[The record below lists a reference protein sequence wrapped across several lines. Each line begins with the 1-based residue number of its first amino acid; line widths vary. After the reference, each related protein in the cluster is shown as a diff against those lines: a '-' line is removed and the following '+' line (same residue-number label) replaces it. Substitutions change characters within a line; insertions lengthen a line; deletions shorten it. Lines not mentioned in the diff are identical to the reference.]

1 MIMYISSILLLTA
14 SSKIRGTFSYELR
27 DPIFFFRDQ
36 IAKRYDP
43 DTGTFDPPPD
53 FSQEESSLFDDP
65 DVGAGSIVG
74 FEFGLGYAD
83 IPYLLAVA
91 YGDKILMHGMYAG
104 FEHHFNNTCEDG
116 RLSHYGCSEHY
127 TPGNRTTVNEP
138 SHEADFDTR
147 GSQYNSMAYQGGLT
161 ANLAHSELISP
172 SSYSSKIIVQSND
185 NWAPD
190 VGHGLSP
197 GSREEQII
205 PVQNGVTA
213 MAFEPS
219 SGINTFYLRLMLG
232 MSAQEIPPDR
242 RQLETEVPSARVEV
256 YTSYNWRSEMEKE
269 AEVDLM
275 EGSTAVVSIEYSP
288 NAEFVAITTSLEGG
302 ESGLQIFEKSKSL
315 EKLVKEW
322 VFAAT
327 PDAPISEW
335 MPPYPVVAWSPDSSR
350 LAIARP
356 DTGKV
361 EVYEPK
367 DGRDWTAGVNDV
379 ASLEAGLMF
388 PSTAGVITYD
398 IKVHPAKALAF
409 HQDGSA
415 LYVAHDADAFNSTS
429 PAEIRVYSAETW
441 EQIDKYAFD
450 FIDSFKSLKFRL
462 VRSSIDDCCLGITS
476 FSFVDE
482 NVKHQLAMSV
492 SKTGL
497 PDFVT
502 VFEVELGPTLVP
514 TLQPSTSPPTAAPA
528 PLNNDATSKG
538 LEIGIYF
545 ALAIFTFVVSL

>member
-1 MIMYISSILLLTA
+1 MIMSISSILLLTAA

-53 FSQEESSLFDDP
+53 FSHEESILFD
-65 DVGAGSIVG
+65 SIVG

-127 TPGNRTTVNEP
+127 TPGNRTSVDEP
-138 SHEADFDTR
+138 SHETDFGTR
-147 GSQYNSMAYQGGLT
+147 GSQYKSMAYQGGLG

-190 VGHGLSP
+190 VGWVLPTDAP
-197 GSREEQII
+197 GYKEQTIS
-205 PVQNGVTA
+205 VRNGVTA

-219 SGINTFYLRLMLG
+219 SGINRAQDFYLRLMLG
-232 MSAQEIPPDR
+232 MSAQEIPPNR
-242 RQLETEVPSARVEV
+242 RQLETEVPSARVEI
-256 YTSYNWRSEMEKE
+256 YTSYNYRNEMEKE

-288 NAEFVAITTSLEGG
+288 NAEYVAITTSLEGG

-327 PDAPISEW
+327 PDASISKW
-335 MPPYPVVAWSPDSSR
+335 MPPYPVVAWSPDSLR

-398 IKVHPAKALAF
+398 IEVHPAKALAF

-429 PAEIRVYSAETW
+429 PAEIRVYSTETW
-441 EQIDKYAFD
+441 EQIDKYEID

-462 VRSSIDDCCLGITS
+462 VRSTIDDCCLGITS
-476 FSFVDE
+476 FSFADE

-502 VFEVELGPTLVP
+502 VFEVEPGPTLVP
-514 TLQPSTSPPTAAPA
+514 TLQPSASPSTAAPT
-528 PLNNDATSKG
+528 PLNSDATSKG
-538 LEIGIYF
+538 LEIGIHF
-545 ALAIFTFVVSL
+545 ALAMFAFVVSL